1 MDVSG
6 AISKMATHKKMMS
19 LPWLNSI
26 KWALDELHS
35 ARGMDYDPRLE
46 APRLR
51 SLSSGLTAQ
60 IEEIAI

>member
-1 MDVSG
+1 MEAVGCALRVLGTIRLMDVSG

-35 ARGMDYDPRLE
+35 EKGD
-46 APRLR
+46 
-51 SLSSGLTAQ
+51 GL
-60 IEEIAI
+60 